1 MKIFSLLE
9 YYEKY
14 LAMPKYLNY
23 VDLSDIPIT
32 PASIL
37 PSIYYSE
44 FSSLPLIFPREYNAR
59 NHLKWILRIPENDK
73 IPTNYIFHLIRSN
86 LKDDEKSKSRVLGIL
101 DNMISGA
108 LYANEIDY
116 EQYGGVNTFRYVLG
130 EILSNVDQNSE
141 ASRLY
146 VYGQIYSKRKYVDIG
161 ILDNGITIPG
171 KYEQSKPEFA
181 GKAINPYEFEN
192 DCEALYKAINGI
204 STKEGFKRA
213 MEGISS
219 YEDIYL
225 NDWIGY
231 GLNTS
236 IRLITEGLGGSFFIA
251 SREGICHLTKKEK
264 KFIKA
269 DQDNILN
276 GTLVCIRFK
285 RSKLKKKDFM
295 DYIEYHSPIN
305 GPF

>member
-1 MKIFSLLE
+1 MKISSLLE
-9 YYEKY
+9 NYEKY
-14 LAMPKYLNY
+14 LAMPKNLNH
-23 VDLSDIPIT
+23 VDLSDISTT
-32 PASIL
+32 PASII
-37 PSIYYSE
+37 PSIYFLN
-44 FSSLPLIFPREYNAR
+44 FSSLPPVFPSEYNAR
-59 NHLKWILRIPENDK
+59 IHLKRILGIYEDSNLPENSIFFPFISEKIGGNEKNKARNLGKIDK
-73 IPTNYIFHLIRSN
+73 RISN
-86 LKDDEKSKSRVLGIL
+86 LFNKG
-101 DNMISGA
+101 
-108 LYANEIDY
+108 Y
-116 EQYGGVNTFRYVLG
+116 EQYGGINTFRYVLG

-141 ASRLY
+141 ANRIYIYSEM
-146 VYGQIYSKRKYVDIG
+146 YSKRRYLDIG

-171 KYEQSKPEFA
+171 KYEQSRPEFA
-181 GKAINPYEFEN
+181 DKDINPYEFEN
-192 DCEALYKAINGI
+192 DCEAIYKAINGI

-236 IRLITEGLGGSFFIA
+236 INLITEGLGGSFLIA
-251 SREGICHLTKKEK
+251 SRGGICHLTKKEK

-269 DQDNILN
+269 EGDNILN

-285 RSKLKKKDFM
+285 RAKLKKDFM
-295 DYIEYHSPIN
+295 DYIVDHNPIK